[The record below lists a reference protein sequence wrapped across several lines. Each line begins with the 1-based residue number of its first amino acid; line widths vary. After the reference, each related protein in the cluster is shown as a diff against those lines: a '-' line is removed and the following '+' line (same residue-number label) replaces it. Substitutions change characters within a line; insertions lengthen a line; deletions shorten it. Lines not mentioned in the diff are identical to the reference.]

1 MNRLALFSILLV
13 AGLAMGGVA
22 AALGANDLLQG
33 FAGKEVALVV
43 MNDQLKVYE
52 GKVYKDGKLVKEIT
66 LSPGGKYIIETP
78 GGRKVVII
86 RHKEVG
92 RQIEKAQ
99 AEHKKEMDKWL
110 EIVNKDSRIYKLTNG
125 EGIHEEMVSSSIVEG
140 DVVTLMVKVGG
151 KYYKITIDLNSEIVK
166 SVEEQSS
173 GRAESCYGPG
183 CSG

>member
-1 MNRLALFSILLV
+1 MRMNRLALFSILLV

-22 AALGANDLLQG
+22 TALGANDLLQG
-33 FAGKEVALVV
+33 FAGKGVVVAM

-52 GKVYKDGKLVKEIT
+52 DGKLVKEIT
-66 LSPGGKYIIETP
+66 LPEGEYTIEIPGGQ
-78 GGRKVVII
+78 KVVII
-86 RHKEVG
+86 SHKMTPEE
-92 RQIEKAQ
+92 IEKAQ
-99 AEHKKEMDKWL
+99 AEHEKEMDKWL
-110 EIVNKDSRIYKLTNG
+110 EIVNRDSRIYKLTNG
-125 EGIHEEMVSSSIVEG
+125 EGIHKEMVSSSIVEG
-140 DVVTLMVKVGG
+140 NVVTLMVRVGG